1 MNLSELREQHE
12 AVEHALKSSGKRE
25 GGKLR
30 ALCPFCT
37 SSKTGRADYSLGC
50 TPSTGLYYCHRCEVG
65 GKLKNLLDDNED
77 GWSHLDESGEDVFIG
92 PPDGFI
98 PLWCEPALS
107 AESLAPARAYCAKRN
122 MPREMCKQL
131 GVGAVLDGYYSGRII
146 IPNLQG
152 EDWLGWVARDWTG
165 RAEKKYLYPKGLSRG
180 RFWNHEA
187 AEVQTAEPLI
197 VVEGVLDAV
206 PFWPDAVAMLGK
218 LTMGQQYALK
228 NTTRPVALVWDGDA
242 WLAARAKAMELRW
255 LNANLGQVG
264 WVKLPPRTDPD
275 ELDPAWV
282 RQRARECIAEPL

>member
-1 MNLSELREQHE
+1 VNLSELREQHE

-25 GGKLR
+25 GGKVR

-37 SSKTGRADYSLGC
+37 SSKTGRSDYSLGLS
-50 TPSTGLYYCHRCEVG
+50 PATGLYFCHRCAVG
-65 GKLKNLLDDNED
+65 GKLKNLAQDED
-77 GWSHLDESGEDVFIG
+77 GAYVADDIGGDKFIG

-107 AESLAPARAYCAKRN
+107 AESLAPARAYCAKRH
-122 MPREMCKQL
+122 MPREVCKRL
-131 GVGAVLDGYYSGRII
+131 GVGAVLDGYYSGRIV
-146 IPNLQG
+146 IPNMQG

-165 RAEKKYLYPKGLSRG
+165 RAEKKYLYPQGMSRG

-187 AEVQTAEPLI
+187 AWVPTDEPLI

-218 LTMGQQYALK
+218 LTLGQQDALQK
-228 NTTRPVALVWDGDA
+228 TTRPVALVWDGDA
-242 WLAARAKAMELRW
+242 WLASRAKAMELRW
-255 LNANLGQVG
+255 LNANLGAVG
-264 WVKLPPRTDPD
+264 WVRLPPRIDPD
-275 ELDPAWV
+275 QLDPAWV